1 MTTPAI
7 LSKPTPRP
15 VFIFGCPRSGTS
27 LMSRVVGSHARI
39 GIPFESHIYHYL
51 YMWERYYQ
59 ARMQDRKWWRPLV
72 ADILGMEDIR
82 SWNPRPDL
90 DRTVAAIRRPDL
102 HGLFEG
108 LFEAWATSLGK
119 PRWGDKTPQHTLN
132 WRALVEAFPDLQVIY
147 LMRDGRDVALSYKR
161 AFFGPKHAYSIA
173 KRWLHYVQIGEEL
186 EGTLDT
192 PRFHRVQYEA
202 LVAEPERT
210 VRGICNFLRED
221 YDPAM
226 LDSHRSDVP
235 YPTDSRN
242 ALNLRKPILANNSG
256 KWRQEMSARDLRI
269 FEAVAGNALEQYG
282 YERGVPGARISSAE
296 ALSCR
301 FIEHPPR
308 KAISMM
314 QNIKSQKI
322 QLQRMR
328 IYLRL
333 RLGL

>member
-1 MTTPAI
+1 MFTVVPWLPWSTQMTRLKAGEARRCVTGRAADCVKQHGASRRCSIIRNCPLEPVA
-7 LSKPTPRP
+7 RP
-15 VFIFGCPRSGTS
+15 GCQE
-27 LMSRVVGSHARI
+27 VH
-39 GIPFESHIYHYL
+39 
-51 YMWERYYQ
+51 
-59 ARMQDRKWWRPLV
+59 
-72 ADILGMEDIR
+72 
-82 SWNPRPDL
+82 
-90 DRTVAAIRRPDL
+90 
-102 HGLFEG
+102 
-108 LFEAWATSLGK
+108 
-119 PRWGDKTPQHTLN
+119 
-132 WRALVEAFPDLQVIY
+132 
-147 LMRDGRDVALSYKR
+147 DV
-161 AFFGPKHAYSIA
+161 
-173 KRWLHYVQIGEEL
+173 